1 MRRLFSYV
9 LFLFGMFCMML
20 SILSIFHFITTPV
33 DSWLAVA
40 VAAFGLIICLVA
52 FFMLAPG
59 GGTDP
64 DQYV

>member
-1 MRRLFSYV
+1 MRRVFSYV
-9 LFLFGMFCMML
+9 LFLFGLFCMML
-20 SILSIFHFITTPV
+20 SVLSIFRFISTGV
-33 DSWLAVA
+33 DTWLAVT

-64 DQYV
+64 DQLV